1 MCLTEP
7 HAGTDLGIIKT
18 KAERNEDG
26 TYNITGTKI
35 FITGGDNDLAENI
48 IHLVLAKTP
57 DAPAGSRGISLFIVP
72 KYLVNEDGSLGDRNH
87 VGPGSIE
94 HKMGIKAS
102 ATCVMNFDGAKG
114 YLVGKRKRRPCCHV
128 RDDELRT
135 FINGYSRFR
144 CF

>member
-1 MCLTEP
+1 S
-7 HAGTDLGIIKT
+7 
-18 KAERNEDG
+18 
-26 TYNITGTKI
+26 ITGTKI
-35 FITGGDNDLAENI
+35 FITGGDHDLAENI

-72 KYLVNEDGSLGDRNH
+72 KFLVNEDGSIGERNP

-114 YLVGKRKRRPCCHV
+114 YLVG
-128 RDDELRT
+128 
-135 FINGYSRFR
+135 
-144 CF
+144 

>member
-48 IHLVLAKTP
+48 IHLVLAKTQMLLLVHVV
-57 DAPAGSRGISLFIVP
+57 SR
-72 KYLVNEDGSLGDRNH
+72 YLLYRN
-87 VGPGSIE
+87 
-94 HKMGIKAS
+94 
-102 ATCVMNFDGAKG
+102 T
-114 YLVGKRKRRPCCHV
+114 L
-128 RDDELRT
+128 
-135 FINGYSRFR
+135 
-144 CF
+144 